1 MQNPTMTD
9 RYVNPTANHRLWVVR
24 VRHNSPDNKS
34 AKRNKPNQNLQ
45 KQTILIWKQ
54 KLRRVLKYM
63 PELILENFGRFQ
75 QALYSAN
82 CNASN
87 RNTAWNMIFTAHA
100 KQHLTI
106 MICKNNII
114 NQPKKQSKTCTKNTK
129 GNKLICKQS
138 LICSTN

>member
-82 CNASN
+82 RNASN

-106 MICKNNII
+106 MICKSYHKSAEKSIKKHA
-114 NQPKKQSKTCTKNTK
+114 PKIRKEMSPHANRA
-129 GNKLICKQS
+129 
-138 LICSTN
+138 

>member
-24 VRHNSPDNKS
+24 VRHDSPNNKS
-34 AKRNKPNQNLQ
+34 AKRNKSNQNLQ
-45 KQTILIWKQ
+45 KQAILIWKQ

-63 PELILENFGRFQ
+63 PKLILENFGRFQ

-82 CNASN
+82 RNANN

-114 NQPKKQSKTCTKNTK
+114 NQPKKQSKTCTKK
-129 GNKLICKQS
+129 YERK
-138 LICSTN
+138 